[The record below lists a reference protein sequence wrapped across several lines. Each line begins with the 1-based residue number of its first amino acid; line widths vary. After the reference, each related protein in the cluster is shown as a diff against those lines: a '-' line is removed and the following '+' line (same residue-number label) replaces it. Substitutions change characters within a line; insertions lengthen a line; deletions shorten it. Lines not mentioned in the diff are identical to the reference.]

1 MRFTHIFATLA
12 AIACLLS
19 GCASPQKVVTSG
31 TPISK
36 ERGYVG
42 GIFVQKNYPDVTGF
56 TLTNVDTRQEIEIP
70 FVSSFE
76 KFKSAPREQQW
87 ITETIVIDVPPGR
100 YAVTHWFQ
108 YNIVTH
114 ARNFRNVFPAAV
126 KEQTFQVEP
135 GKMMFLGKFVGD
147 YATLERNVF
156 QVTKYE
162 QITHAL
168 PIANSEA
175 RGVLGQA
182 YPELNSL
189 RFECLICIP

>member
-1 MRFTHIFATLA
+1 MRFVNTLAVLA
-12 AIACLLS
+12 AILLS

-42 GIFVQKNYPDVTGF
+42 GLFVQKVYPDVTGF
-56 TLTNVDTRQEIEIP
+56 TLTNVDTKQEFEIP
-70 FVSSFE
+70 FVSSAE
-76 KFKSAPREQQW
+76 KFKSVPREQKW
-87 ITETIVIDVPPGR
+87 VTETIVINVPPGK

-108 YNIVTH
+108 YHIVSH
-114 ARNFRNVFPAAV
+114 GRNVRNEFPPTV

-135 GKMMFLGKFVGD
+135 GKMIFLGKFVGD

-156 QVTKYE
+156 QVTKYAE
-162 QITHAL
+162 ITRAL
-168 PIANSEA
+168 PITNSQA

-189 RFECLICIP
+189 RFECLNCIQ